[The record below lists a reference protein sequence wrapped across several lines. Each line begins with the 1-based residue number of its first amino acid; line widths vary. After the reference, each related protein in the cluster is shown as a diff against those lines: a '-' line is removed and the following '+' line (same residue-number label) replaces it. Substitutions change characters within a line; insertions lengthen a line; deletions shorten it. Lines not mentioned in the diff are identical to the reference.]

1 MSDPTSAASIE
12 ASSGPLLHEIP
23 ARLGWED
30 LFFPPTVRDR
40 LQALVLRWRHR
51 PRVLGPWGQARRRK
65 SRGVVAL
72 FSGDSGTGKTEAASL
87 VAASL
92 GLKLFQVS
100 TPALLSKYIGETEK
114 NIEHVLHLAAR
125 RSEEVAL
132 VFDEGETL
140 FARRMDAKG
149 SGELAHNSQVGL
161 LLGRLER
168 FDGLVLLTTNQ
179 PGQIDRA
186 FLRRFQVHI
195 EFAAP
200 DQEERHKILRL
211 CLAEAPLSRDIDWHL
226 LDPYPLSG
234 GAIQNIATNACY
246 LACARGQ
253 DVVDRAAL
261 KEALADE
268 LDKLG
273 LLVRE
278 RE

>member
-1 MSDPTSAASIE
+1 MNMGAP
-12 ASSGPLLHEIP
+12 ASSPDATGGPLLHEIP
-23 ARLGWED
+23 PRLGWED
-30 LFFPPTVRDR
+30 LFFPPPVRDR

-51 PRVLGPWGQARRRK
+51 SRVLGPWGQARRRK
-65 SRGVVAL
+65 GRGLVAL
-72 FSGDSGTGKTEAASL
+72 FSGESGTGKTEAASL
-87 VAASL
+87 VASSL

-114 NIEHVLHLAAR
+114 NIEHVLGLVAA

-168 FDGLVLLTTNQ
+168 FDGLVLLTSNQ

-195 EFAAP
+195 AFTLP
-200 DQEERHKILRL
+200 GPEERQKILQL
-211 CLAEAPLSRDIDWHL
+211 CLAEAPLSRDVDWHL
-226 LDPYPLSG
+226 LDRYPLAG

-261 KEALADE
+261 KEALAEE

-278 RE
+278 QE